1 MAGEIAH
8 VIYAARLLTHLG
20 DAVSHS
26 SYWVGAL
33 FPDIYRIERTSRF
46 PTHPRPVSLS
56 TLVGKNDF
64 ITGMRTHSWIDDT
77 REKYFREHS
86 AFEKLSWHPLLPF
99 AFELFE
105 DEILYPSYNDWSHIV
120 RILSTIHA
128 DEEHIVHNRPHI
140 QAWHALLQNYFRNAP
155 SEKSRS
161 RYMEQLQI
169 PSAVIHEINGVVEDL
184 HSAVTAKDVLMEYIQ
199 EVEHILL

>member
-8 VIYAARLLTHLG
+8 VIYAARLLTYLG
-20 DAVSHS
+20 DSVSHS
-26 SYWVGAL
+26 SYWIGAL

-46 PTHPRPVSLS
+46 PTHPRPVSLA

-77 REKYFREHS
+77 REKYFRDKQ

-105 DEILYPSYNDWSHIV
+105 DEVLYQSYSDWDHIV
-120 RILSTIHA
+120 RILSTVHA
-128 DEEHIVHNRPHI
+128 DEEHIIHNRPHI
-140 QAWHALLQNYFRNAP
+140 QAWHALLQNYFRNTP
-155 SEKSRS
+155 TNKTRMK
-161 RYMEQLQI
+161 YMEQLQI
-169 PSAVIHEINGVVEDL
+169 PSSIATEINGVVEDL
-184 HSAVTAKDVLMEYIQ
+184 HNSGAAKEVLIQYIRA
-199 EVEHILL
+199 VEHILI

>member
-20 DAVSHS
+20 NKVTHS

-46 PTHPRPVSLS
+46 PTHPRPVSLA
-56 TLVGKNDF
+56 TLVGTHDF

-105 DEILYPSYNDWSHIV
+105 DEILYNSYDDWDHII
-120 RILSTIHA
+120 RILSHVLP
-128 DEEHIVHNRPHI
+128 DEERIIHNRPHI
-140 QAWHALLQNYFRNAP
+140 QAWHALLQNYFRNPP

-161 RYMEQLQI
+161 RYMEQLHI
-169 PSAVIHEINGVVEDL
+169 PTAVIEEINGVVEDL
-184 HSAVTAKDVLMEYIQ
+184 HSSGTAKKILMEYIRV
-199 EVEHILL
+199 VEHILL